1 MSLVMIPASAVT
13 DLTGEYQFNTSSDPL
28 AAYAIN
34 SNTASGSS
42 GVQANSYAPAG
53 KGIFGYSDASG
64 APGFGVAG
72 ISQNG
77 YGVYGSSY
85 GTGITAIYGE
95 NLSGGGIGI
104 QGASSGG
111 TGMYGVG
118 AQNGVEGQTNNSTSG
133 TTYAGVYGIDNSSGS
148 NVVGYGVYGTS
159 VHNAGVY
166 GFASGSNGVGVL
178 AVGQTAVLGMGT
190 AGGGEFGGY
199 SGSPSGP
206 ALQSFDTVGGTDLL
220 ATYTYH
226 NVSGKFH
233 RPGRHGEQQ
242 WRRHVHRRERR
253 ANQRRCLRRRSRLH
267 GVRHVPRDF
276 DGQLWFWSRCRA
288 SQFDRRE
295 TSDVHRAAKRR
306 HDRRLG

>member
-1 MSLVMIPASAVT
+1 MRFFTGPGSYGARGTGRVLVSLGALMSLVMIPASAVT

-133 TTYAGVYGIDNSSGS
+133 TTYAGVYGIDNTPGTLLGNGVSGTTVD
-148 NVVGYGVYGTS
+148 NTAVYG
-159 VHNAGVY
+159 N
-166 GFASGSNGVGVL
+166 ASGTSGVGVFADASTSVL
-178 AVGQTAVLGMGT
+178 AYGYNGGRFLGSSGT
-190 AGGGEFGGY
+190 
-199 SGSPSGP
+199 PVDP
-206 ALQSFDTVGGTDLL
+206 ALQAFDGVGGTDLL
-220 ATYTYH
+220 ATYTFES
-226 NVSGKFH
+226 NTSQANFRKVSSSK
-233 RPGRHGEQQ
+233 PA
-242 WRRHVHRRERR
+242 RRTTV
-253 ANQRRCLRRRSRLH
+253 
-267 GVRHVPRDF
+267 
-276 DGQLWFWSRCRA
+276 
-288 SQFDRRE
+288 
-295 TSDVHRAAKRR
+295 AA
-306 HDRRLG
+306 